1 MMINTEY
8 ENLVCPDC
16 GNNNKSDFDI
26 IIDFGED
33 IGEIKFGC
41 RICFETFIYAYYE
54 LEEN

>member
-1 MMINTEY
+1 MINTEY